1 MIIKLFILLL
11 MILPAQS
18 ADLRVLS
25 WNTFMLPR
33 PIKFSNQEV
42 RTRVIANELKGSGY
56 DFILMQEAFIGSFRN
71 HVGKVLKAEY
81 PHQYYLGNNKFI
93 YPFFGS
99 GVFVLS
105 KHPFK
110 VLDKVY
116 YQKCGAADCFA
127 AKGSVLIESTLPS
140 GKVIQFAST
149 HLQAKEKLAHVRIT
163 QLKQVKAMLAQNKK
177 SGVPQFLIGDLNIDA
192 KENEF
197 HTGLEL
203 LGMDATQLHGPVA
216 HTNVI
221 ECYKKPDHE
230 KEWIDHMWVGQD
242 AGIRDSSIRVKEVP
256 YTYKG
261 KTCMAADHHAI
272 EGEFTFE
279 G

>member
-1 MIIKLFILLL
+1 MPATFFILLM
-11 MILPAQS
+11 MILPAHA
-18 ADLRVLS
+18 ADLKVLS

-42 RTRVIANELKGSGY
+42 RTKVIARSLKGQGY
-56 DFILMQEAFIGSFRN
+56 DFIFMQEAFIGSFRN
-71 HVGKVLKAEY
+71 HVGKELKSEY
-81 PHQYYLGNNKFI
+81 PHQYYLANNRFI

-105 KHPFK
+105 RFPFK

-127 AKGSVLIESTLPS
+127 AKGSVLIESKLPS
-140 GKVIQFAST
+140 GKTVQFAST

-163 QLKQVKAMLAQNKK
+163 QLKQVREMLARHKK
-177 SGVPQFLIGDLNIDA
+177 AGVPQFLIGDLNIDA
-192 KENEF
+192 KEEEF
-197 HTGLEL
+197 HAGLEL
-203 LGMDATQLHGPVA
+203 LEMDATQLTGAVS

-221 ECYKKPDHE
+221 DCYKKPDHE

-242 AGIRDSSIRVKEVP
+242 AGIMDSSIRVREVP
-256 YTYKG
+256 YTHKG

-272 EGEFTFE
+272 EGEFTFAE
-279 G
+279 